1 MPSIQQAYNWAVE
14 TCANENVGYSQE
26 YRNRQTVKGITY
38 YDCSSFIWYSL
49 LAGGFDVKSANGG
62 SSYPF
67 WTGTQSACLRL
78 LGFKKHSPSDP
89 WLPGDIL
96 LRTGH
101 TEMAFDSTRTMGA
114 HTAKA
119 PLPEQVSIN
128 ANDSRDNWL
137 ELWRWENGAT
147 NEWIKGNRWLTIGE
161 MQNNA
166 TIIFNELLKNGF
178 TLESI
183 CGLLGNTGGVY
194 TLGESSIN
202 PGIWQNL
209 TPNPVLGF
217 GLFQWT
223 PSTNY
228 TNWADVNGYE
238 HDDGYGQ
245 LDWLINQTVPTGQW
259 IPTSDY
265 PETFNEFKASTKD
278 PEYLAYVFLNN
289 FERPA
294 NRNQPDRQRNARYWY
309 EWYTNS
315 YVPPENPPQNGGEW
329 SSKMPIWL
337 YLKRRL

>member
-26 YRNRQTVKGITY
+26 YRNQQTVKGITY

-78 LGFKKHSPSDP
+78 LGFKKHSPSEP

-128 ANDSRDNWL
+128 ANDSRDNWF

-228 TNWADVNGYE
+228 TNWADVNGYD

-294 NRNQPDRQRNARYWY
+294 NRNQPGRQRNARYWY

>member
-1 MPSIQQAYNWAVE
+1 MPSIQQAYKWAVE

-26 YRNRQTVKGITY
+26 YRNQQTVKGITY

-78 LGFKKHSPSDP
+78 LGFKKHSPSEP

-178 TLESI
+178 TVESI
-183 CGLLGNTGGVY
+183 CGVLGNAGGFY

-209 TPNPVLGF
+209 TPNPALGF

-228 TNWADVNGYE
+228 TNWADANGYE

-245 LDWLINQTVPTGQW
+245 LYWLINQTVPTGQW
-259 IPTSDY
+259 IPTRDY

>member
-26 YRNRQTVKGITY
+26 YRNQQTVKGITY

-78 LGFKKHSPSDP
+78 LGFKKHSPSEP

-137 ELWRWENGAT
+137 ELWRRENGAT

-178 TLESI
+178 TVESI
-183 CGLLGNTGGVY
+183 CGLLGNTGGIY

-209 TPNPVLGF
+209 TPNPALGF

>member
-26 YRNRQTVKGITY
+26 YRNQQTVKGITY

-178 TLESI
+178 TVESI
-183 CGLLGNTGGVY
+183 CGLLGNTGGIY

-209 TPNPVLGF
+209 TPNPALGF

-329 SSKMPIWL
+329 VASMPVWMMI
-337 YLKRRL
+337 KRRD

>member
-26 YRNRQTVKGITY
+26 YRNQQTVKGITY

-178 TLESI
+178 TVESI
-183 CGLLGNTGGVY
+183 CGLLGNTGGIY

-209 TPNPVLGF
+209 TPNPALGF

-228 TNWADVNGYE
+228 TNWADVNGYA

>member
-26 YRNRQTVKGITY
+26 YRNQQTVKGITY

-78 LGFKKHSPSDP
+78 LGFKKHSPSEP

-278 PEYLAYVFLNN
+278 PEYVFLNN

-329 SSKMPIWL
+329 NSKMPIWL

>member
-1 MPSIQQAYNWAVE
+1 M
-14 TCANENVGYSQE
+14 
-26 YRNRQTVKGITY
+26 
-38 YDCSSFIWYSL
+38 
-49 LAGGFDVKSANGG
+49 
-62 SSYPF
+62 
-67 WTGTQSACLRL
+67 
-78 LGFKKHSPSDP
+78 
-89 WLPGDIL
+89 PGDIL

-178 TLESI
+178 TVESI
-183 CGLLGNTGGVY
+183 CGLLGNTGGIY

-209 TPNPVLGF
+209 TPNPALGF

>member
-26 YRNRQTVKGITY
+26 YRNQQTVKGITY

-178 TLESI
+178 TVESI
-183 CGLLGNTGGVY
+183 CGLLGNTGGIY

-209 TPNPVLGF
+209 TPNPALGF

-265 PETFNEFKASTKD
+265 PETFNGFKASTKD

>member
-1 MPSIQQAYNWAVE
+1 MVSIQQAYNWAVE

-26 YRNRQTVKGITY
+26 YRNQQTVKGITY

-178 TLESI
+178 TVESI
-183 CGLLGNTGGVY
+183 CGLLGNTGGIY

-209 TPNPVLGF
+209 TPNPALGF

-228 TNWADVNGYE
+228 TNWADVNGYD

-294 NRNQPDRQRNARYWY
+294 NRNKPDRQRNARYWY

>member
-1 MPSIQQAYNWAVE
+1 MTSIQQAYNWAVE

-26 YRNRQTVKGITY
+26 YRNQQTVKGITY

-78 LGFKKHSPSDP
+78 LGFKKHSPSEP

-228 TNWADVNGYE
+228 TNWADVNGYD

-245 LDWLINQTVPTGQW
+245 LYWLINQTVPTGQW

-294 NRNQPDRQRNARYWY
+294 NRNQPGRQRNARYWY

>member
-26 YRNRQTVKGITY
+26 YRNQQTVKGITY

-178 TLESI
+178 TVESI
-183 CGLLGNTGGVY
+183 CGLLGNTGGIY

-209 TPNPVLGF
+209 TPNPALGF

-228 TNWADVNGYE
+228 TNWADVNGYD

-329 SSKMPIWL
+329 VASMPVWMMI
-337 YLKRRL
+337 KRRD

>member
-26 YRNRQTVKGITY
+26 YRNQQTVKGITY

-178 TLESI
+178 TVESI
-183 CGLLGNTGGVY
+183 CGLLGNTGGIY

-209 TPNPVLGF
+209 TPNPALGF

-245 LDWLINQTVPTGQW
+245 LDWLINQTVLTGQW

>member
-26 YRNRQTVKGITY
+26 YRNQQTVKGITY

-78 LGFKKHSPSDP
+78 LGFKKHSPSEP

-228 TNWADVNGYE
+228 TNWADVNGYD

-245 LDWLINQTVPTGQW
+245 LYWLINQTVPTGQW

-294 NRNQPDRQRNARYWY
+294 NRNQPGRQRNARYWY

>member
-26 YRNRQTVKGITY
+26 YRNQQTVKGITY

-49 LAGGFDVKSANGG
+49 LAGEFDVKSANGG

-78 LGFKKHSPSDP
+78 LGFKKHSPSES

-178 TLESI
+178 TVESI

-209 TPNPVLGF
+209 TPNPALGF

-238 HDDGYGQ
+238 RDDGYGQ

-294 NRNQPDRQRNARYWY
+294 NRNQPDRQLNARYWY

>member
-14 TCANENVGYSQE
+14 TCANEKVGYSQE
-26 YRNRQTVKGITY
+26 YRNQQTVKGITY

-78 LGFKKHSPSDP
+78 LGFKKHSPSEP

-178 TLESI
+178 TVESI
-183 CGLLGNTGGVY
+183 CGLLGNTGGIY

-209 TPNPVLGF
+209 TPNPALGF

>member
-26 YRNRQTVKGITY
+26 YRNQQTVKGITY

-78 LGFKKHSPSDP
+78 LGFKKHSPSEP

-228 TNWADVNGYE
+228 TNWADVNGYD

>member
-26 YRNRQTVKGITY
+26 YRNQQTVKGITY

-96 LRTGH
+96 MRTGH

-178 TLESI
+178 TVESI
-183 CGLLGNTGGVY
+183 CGLLGNTGGIY

-209 TPNPVLGF
+209 TPNPALGF

-228 TNWADVNGYE
+228 TNWADVNGYD

-329 SSKMPIWL
+329 VASMPVWMMI
-337 YLKRRL
+337 KRRD

>member
-26 YRNRQTVKGITY
+26 YRNQQTVKGITY

-178 TLESI
+178 TVESI
-183 CGLLGNTGGVY
+183 CGLLGNTGGIY

-209 TPNPVLGF
+209 TPNPALGF

-228 TNWADVNGYE
+228 TNWADVNGYD

-309 EWYTNS
+309 EWHTNS

>member
-1 MPSIQQAYNWAVE
+1 MTSIQQAYNWAVE

-26 YRNRQTVKGITY
+26 YRNQQTVKGITY

-78 LGFKKHSPSDP
+78 LGFKKHSPSEP

-228 TNWADVNGYE
+228 TNWADVNGYD

>member
-26 YRNRQTVKGITY
+26 YRNQQTVKGITY

-78 LGFKKHSPSDP
+78 LGFKKHSPSEP

-137 ELWRWENGAT
+137 ELWRWESGAT

-178 TLESI
+178 TVESI
-183 CGLLGNTGGVY
+183 CGVLGNAGGFY

-209 TPNPVLGF
+209 TPNPALGF

-228 TNWADVNGYE
+228 TNWADANGYE

-245 LDWLINQTVPTGQW
+245 LYWLINQTVPTGQW
-259 IPTSDY
+259 IPTRDY

>member
-1 MPSIQQAYNWAVE
+1 MPSIQQTYNWAVE

-26 YRNRQTVKGITY
+26 YRNQQTVKGITY

-178 TLESI
+178 TVESI
-183 CGLLGNTGGVY
+183 CGLLGNTGGIY

>member
-1 MPSIQQAYNWAVE
+1 MPSIQQAYNWAVG

-26 YRNRQTVKGITY
+26 YRNQQTVKGITY

-89 WLPGDIL
+89 WLLGDIL

-178 TLESI
+178 TVESI
-183 CGLLGNTGGVY
+183 CGLLGNTGGIY

-209 TPNPVLGF
+209 TPNPALGF

-228 TNWADVNGYE
+228 TNWADVNGYD

>member
-26 YRNRQTVKGITY
+26 YRNQQTVKGITY

-178 TLESI
+178 TVESI
-183 CGLLGNTGGVY
+183 CGLLGNTGGIY

-228 TNWADVNGYE
+228 TNWADVNGYD

-315 YVPPENPPQNGGEW
+315 YVPPENPPQNGGDW

>member
-26 YRNRQTVKGITY
+26 YRNQQTVKGITY

-78 LGFKKHSPSDP
+78 LGFKKHSPSEP

-178 TLESI
+178 TVESI
-183 CGLLGNTGGVY
+183 CGLLGNTGGIY

-209 TPNPVLGF
+209 TPNPALGF

-265 PETFNEFKASTKD
+265 LETFNEFKASTKD

>member
-26 YRNRQTVKGITY
+26 YRNQQTVKGITY

-78 LGFKKHSPSDP
+78 LGFKKHSPSEP

-147 NEWIKGNRWLTIGE
+147 NEWIKGNRWLTFGE

-178 TLESI
+178 TVESI
-183 CGLLGNTGGVY
+183 CGLLGNTGGFY

-209 TPNPVLGF
+209 TPNPALGF

-329 SSKMPIWL
+329 NSKMPIWL

>member
-26 YRNRQTVKGITY
+26 YRNQQTVKGITY

-147 NEWIKGNRWLTIGE
+147 NEWIKGNRWLTVGE

-228 TNWADVNGYE
+228 TNWADVNGYD

>member
-1 MPSIQQAYNWAVE
+1 MSSIQQAYNWAVD
-14 TCANENVGYSQE
+14 TCANENVGYSLE
-26 YRNRQTVKGITY
+26 YRNQQTVKGITY

-78 LGFKKHSPSDP
+78 LGFKKHSPSEP

-178 TLESI
+178 TVESI
-183 CGLLGNTGGVY
+183 CGLLGNTGGIY

-209 TPNPVLGF
+209 TPNPALGF

>member
-26 YRNRQTVKGITY
+26 YRNQQTVKGITY

-178 TLESI
+178 TVESI
-183 CGLLGNTGGVY
+183 CSLLGNTGGIY

-209 TPNPVLGF
+209 TPNPALGF

>member
-26 YRNRQTVKGITY
+26 YRNQQTVKGITY

-228 TNWADVNGYE
+228 TNWADVNGYD

>member
-26 YRNRQTVKGITY
+26 YRNQQTVKGITY

-228 TNWADVNGYE
+228 TNWADVNGYD

-315 YVPPENPPQNGGEW
+315 YVPPENPPQNGGDW

>member
-1 MPSIQQAYNWAVE
+1 MSSIQQAYNWAVE

-26 YRNRQTVKGITY
+26 YRNQQTVKGITY

-78 LGFKKHSPSDP
+78 LGFKKHSPSEP

-178 TLESI
+178 TVESI

-209 TPNPVLGF
+209 TPNPALGF

-238 HDDGYGQ
+238 RDDGYGQ

-278 PEYLAYVFLNN
+278 PEYLSYVFLNN

>member
-26 YRNRQTVKGITY
+26 YRNQQTVKGITY

-78 LGFKKHSPSDP
+78 LGFKKHSPSEP

-166 TIIFNELLKNGF
+166 TIIFNELLKMD
-178 TLESI
+178 S
-183 CGLLGNTGGVY
+183 
-194 TLGESSIN
+194 
-202 PGIWQNL
+202 Q
-209 TPNPVLGF
+209 
-217 GLFQWT
+217 
-223 PSTNY
+223 
-228 TNWADVNGYE
+228 
-238 HDDGYGQ
+238 
-245 LDWLINQTVPTGQW
+245 
-259 IPTSDY
+259 
-265 PETFNEFKASTKD
+265 
-278 PEYLAYVFLNN
+278 
-289 FERPA
+289 
-294 NRNQPDRQRNARYWY
+294 
-309 EWYTNS
+309 
-315 YVPPENPPQNGGEW
+315 
-329 SSKMPIWL
+329 
-337 YLKRRL
+337 

>member
-26 YRNRQTVKGITY
+26 YRNQQTVKGITY

-49 LAGGFDVKSANGG
+49 LAGGFDVKSANSG

-228 TNWADVNGYE
+228 TNWADVNGYD

-294 NRNQPDRQRNARYWY
+294 NRNQPDRQRNAIYWY

>member
-1 MPSIQQAYNWAVE
+1 MPSIQQAYNWSVE

-26 YRNRQTVKGITY
+26 YRNQQTVKGITY

-78 LGFKKHSPSDP
+78 LGFKKHSPSEP

-178 TLESI
+178 TVESI
-183 CGLLGNTGGVY
+183 CGLLGNTGGIY

-209 TPNPVLGF
+209 TPNPALGF

-228 TNWADVNGYE
+228 TNWADVNRYE